1 MTPERLKEIAQ
12 RQAEVSDA
20 IARPWPADGC
30 AFESY
35 CRNGDADAGITAHND
50 RGDLLDLLRRIARG
64 PSSLDGLKRFI
75 EAMGRG
81 EAPSVCLMCFEEPH
95 APDCPIPAL
104 FELLRTREV

>member
-35 CRNGDADAGITAHND
+35 CRNVDVDAGITAHND
-50 RGDLLDLLRRIARG
+50 RGDLLAFVRDLADAARRYLDAPKRGMGSGTITTEAEVRLRSLLRRV
-64 PSSLDGLKRFI
+64 DG
-75 EAMGRG
+75 
-81 EAPSVCLMCFEEPH
+81 
-95 APDCPIPAL
+95 
-104 FELLRTREV
+104 

>member
-35 CRNGDADAGITAHND
+35 CRNVDADAGITAHND
-50 RGDLLDLLRRIARG
+50 RGDLLAFVRDLADAARRYLDAPKHGMGAGTITIEAEGRLRSLLRRV
-64 PSSLDGLKRFI
+64 DG
-75 EAMGRG
+75 
-81 EAPSVCLMCFEEPH
+81 
-95 APDCPIPAL
+95 
-104 FELLRTREV
+104 